1 MSSGE
6 VALSPERR
14 RTGAWGGWGRRATG
28 LLLAL
33 YALALL
39 YGVLANAD
47 RAQWDFQTYYYA
59 GRAFA
64 RGLDPYDLQALSQVA
79 GREIGYPF
87 AYFPITLPVFEVLG
101 GLDLRT
107 ASVLYLAL
115 KVAALAGLIAIWRRW
130 FIRSRPDLFFYLFL
144 LFGFGGAIYA
154 DFASGNISL
163 LEQLALWIAFAALN
177 RGRTLAFTL
186 LVVGVGLFKL
196 TPILLLGLLLL
207 RGGRRPGRALA
218 GGLLLFAAALGL
230 SYAVWPHLFTSFLQG
245 GWSFDERGGI
255 NPSSLALIRDVYD
268 YLLGRGVLPEWEGLP
283 WLGYLAWV
291 AGVLVLTRRAAARCS
306 SGDPRYSIY
315 LGCLAYVMIA
325 PRFKNYAYIL
335 LLVPAYELLRG
346 WIAVRSER
354 AILFVLMLSGSPPVP
369 FGFSAA
375 AGQLIAGY
383 YSLLGAGLL
392 WGLVVRGK
400 DPMGAEESPSGLTP
414 ASKGDGTMAQRGG
427 ATRD

>member
-1 MSSGE
+1 
-6 VALSPERR
+6 
-14 RTGAWGGWGRRATG
+14 
-28 LLLAL
+28 LLIAL

-39 YGVLANAD
+39 YGVLANGD
-47 RAQWDFQTYYYA
+47 RMQWDFQTYYYA

-64 RGLDPYDLQALSQVA
+64 QGLDPYDLQALTQVA

-87 AYFPITLPVFEVLG
+87 AYPPVTLPVFEVLG
-101 GLDLRT
+101 TLDLRT
-107 ASVLYLAL
+107 ASVVYLAL
-115 KVAALAGLIAIWRRW
+115 KVVALAGLIAIWRRW

-154 DFASGNISL
+154 DLSSGNISL
-163 LEQLALWIAFAALN
+163 FEQVALWVAFAAFA
-177 RGRTLAFTL
+177 RGRTFAFTL
-186 LVVGVGLFKL
+186 LVVGVSLFKL
-196 TPILLLGLLLL
+196 TPILLLGLLLI
-207 RGGRRPGRALA
+207 RGGRHTGRAMA
-218 GGLLLFAAALGL
+218 GGLLAFAAALGV
-230 SYAVWPHLFTSFLQG
+230 SYVIWPHLFTSFLQG

-255 NPSSLALIRDVYD
+255 NPSSLALLRDIYD

-291 AGVLVLTRRAAARCS
+291 VGVMLITRRAAARHPS
-306 SGDPRYSIY
+306 RDPRTWIY
-315 LGCLAYVMIA
+315 VGCLAYVLVA

-354 AILFVLMLSGSPPVP
+354 ALLLVLMLSGSPPVP

-392 WGLVVRGK
+392 WGLAVRRRDRMKAGETS
-400 DPMGAEESPSGLTP
+400 DGRMPAFEGDPPMGEGGGTTSG
-414 ASKGDGTMAQRGG
+414 
-427 ATRD
+427 